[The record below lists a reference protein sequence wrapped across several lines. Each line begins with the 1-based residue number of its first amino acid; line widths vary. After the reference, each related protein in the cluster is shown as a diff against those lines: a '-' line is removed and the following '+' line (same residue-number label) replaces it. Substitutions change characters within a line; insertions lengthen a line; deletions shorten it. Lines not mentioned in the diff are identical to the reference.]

1 MSKGAGVKKKKIE
14 VTWLS
19 IFLPTIFVLQE
30 LHCLFLCFIFQLKD
44 YQIFKAKGGKVEKIK
59 NNFKSA

>member
-1 MSKGAGVKKKKIE
+1 M
-14 VTWLS
+14 
-19 IFLPTIFVLQE
+19 
-30 LHCLFLCFIFQLKD
+30 FIFQLKD